1 MSKLLLVEDD
11 QSIVSSLSDYLGNE
25 GFKIENAPG
34 QKEAIEKLDSDQ
46 YDIALVDIQLS
57 NGNGFS
63 VCSAIKERGTMPVI
77 FLTASDDEYSV
88 VAGLDMGADDYI
100 SKPFRPRELLSRINS
115 VLRITKNTQN
125 IISYLDLVVDT
136 NQATVSKNG
145 KEILLSAMEYKLLLV
160 FLRNKGIVLS
170 RRRLLELL
178 WDTTGEFIN
187 DNTLTVYMKRLRDKI
202 ETNPQEPE
210 IIITFVGLAIR
221 WVDMD
226 FIRNKEVKRQIVV
239 SSILILFWGGIGIIV
254 DSKAVWIVLSAIISS
269 SAVSLFFT
277 YQRYKKIADF
287 VCILIGCYMEMKKF
301 LLGSFK
307 KVSYLFY
314 MMKYPR

>member
-1 MSKLLLVEDD
+1 MMSKLLLVEDD

-25 GFKIENAPG
+25 GFKIESASG
-34 QKEAIEKLDSDQ
+34 QKEVIEKLDNDQ

-115 VLRITKNTQN
+115 VLRRTKNTQN
-125 IISYLDLVVDT
+125 IISYHDLVVDT
-136 NQATVSKNG
+136 NQATVVKNG
-145 KEILLSAMEYKLLLV
+145 TEILLSAMEYKLLLV

-210 IIITFVGLAIR
+210 IIITVRGLGYKVG
-221 WVDMD
+221 
-226 FIRNKEVKRQIVV
+226 
-239 SSILILFWGGIGIIV
+239 
-254 DSKAVWIVLSAIISS
+254 
-269 SAVSLFFT
+269 
-277 YQRYKKIADF
+277 
-287 VCILIGCYMEMKKF
+287 
-301 LLGSFK
+301 
-307 KVSYLFY
+307 
-314 MMKYPR
+314 